1 MSKQFFDSI
10 RKPVAPASRP
20 HRSLKDYTRVN
31 SVDEIEEWYLDQ
43 EELEYQKIRRKMKI
57 VIDK

>member
-20 HRSLKDYTRVN
+20 HRSLKDYTRAN

-43 EELEYQKIRRKMKI
+43 EELEYQKIRRKMKL